1 MRALLPLLILVALA
15 GCSRR
20 ERANPFDPNNP
31 GTHGHPA
38 GFVALAGDQTVTLR
52 WDSATAPDLVGYQ
65 LYRAL
70 AGDTGFVPISVVLP
84 PSTTTLHDFGLLN
97 GADHHYRLYFVFQ
110 SGRGSLPAE
119 DVATPGPI
127 IPWVTDYQAGT
138 LARLTA
144 DGRHV
149 AEVLTPVAGGT
160 PSLIDVDMQIGAI
173 WVCDPTSGAVSFYR
187 PSLQSLTVYRNGFQT
202 PRSVVVD
209 SVDHTA
215 WVGDEGFDL
224 VQHVTAL
231 GTPAGPNVFADAPL
245 GVALEPVTRALWICE
260 RAGNRVHVV
269 DGSGGWVTGMTA
281 PTHVAVDS
289 VTRFGWVSSFSTD
302 KVLVLSATGARID
315 SIGGFDGP
323 IGIAVDSRRGRVWV
337 CDPNVNQVLAFRRNR
352 TLEFRITGLA
362 GAHEIAVD
370 PESGEAWVTLGLG
383 GAVARLSPTG
393 SVIRMLG
400 GFAEPFGIALDIPG
414 RRGGSGPSPASLHA
428 PAPATLRGPA
438 PATRRGAAP
447 AAIRDL

>member
-1 MRALLPLLILVALA
+1 VRALASLLILAALAA
-15 GCSRR
+15 GCSNR
-20 ERANPFDPNNP
+20 ERANPFDPDNP
-31 GTHGHPA
+31 ATHGHPA
-38 GFVALAGDQTVTLR
+38 GFVALAGDQAVTLQ
-52 WDSATAPDLVGYQ
+52 WNQASAPDLVGYQ

-70 AGDTGFVPISVVLP
+70 ATDTGFVPISVVLP
-84 PSTTTLHDFGLLN
+84 PSTTTFHDFGLLN
-97 GADHHYRLYFVFQ
+97 GADHRYRLYFVFT
-110 SGRGSLPAE
+110 SGRGPLPAE

-127 IPWVTDYQAGT
+127 VPWVTDYQAGT

-160 PSLIDVDMQIGAI
+160 PAAIDVDIQAGAI

-187 PSLQSLTVYRNGFQT
+187 PVLQSLSVFRNGFQT
-202 PRSVVVD
+202 PRAVVVD

-215 WVGDEGFDL
+215 WVGDDGFDL
-224 VQHVTAL
+224 VQHVTSF
-231 GTPAGPNVFADAPL
+231 GTPAGSSQFADSPL
-245 GVALEPVTRALWICE
+245 GLALEPVTRALWICE
-260 RAGNRVHVV
+260 RAGNRVRQVN
-269 DGSGGWVTGMTA
+269 GTGGWVTDMAA

-289 VTRFGWVSSFSTD
+289 VTQFGWISSFAST
-302 KVLVLSATGARID
+302 KVRVLSATGAPVD

-352 TLEFRITGLA
+352 TLEFRVTGMA

-383 GAVARLSPTG
+383 GAVARLSTTG
-393 SVIRMLG
+393 TVIRVLG
-400 GFAEPFGIALDIPG
+400 GFAEPFGIALDVPG
-414 RRGGSGPSPASLHA
+414 RRAGQGPG
-428 PAPATLRGPA
+428 PATMRLAGSAR
-438 PATRRGAAP
+438 
-447 AAIRDL
+447 